1 MSVHITVK
9 NVPAAHPELTVSSE
23 TSLGLRVN
31 ICSQS
36 VLVWLLSVQEL
47 ASLMPPCQA
56 TQISLLSFLGSVLG
70 TGIWENQPLLFQN
83 WCILF
88 MPGHSFL
95 HIPQN
100 NYYNYT

>member
-83 WCILF
+83 
-88 MPGHSFL
+88 
-95 HIPQN
+95 
-100 NYYNYT
+100 